1 MLSETYIVKHYIFF
15 FFNYLQV
22 KINQIE
28 NHKYVGKYVLFRE
41 GVSKFSKGVHIATA
55 RNMIIIYYPN
65 DGKGFLFFIEC
76 AYLLTTS

>member
-28 NHKYVGKYVLFRE
+28 NHKYVGK